1 MVKKKSLKYK
11 NILTFLIAL
20 GVILA
25 VNFIASKK
33 YARIDLTEDDRF
45 TLTEA
50 SENVVKKLDDVVE
63 FKVYLEGENL
73 PAKYV
78 EFREEIKSR
87 LEEFRNLNPEFV
99 EYEFIDPHA
108 AENPDEFVASLR
120 KKGLLF
126 TNDVEKTE
134 NGVNQIQIIPGI
146 LVYYKGKSY
155 PINLLK
161 SDIRKSIESIEYELV
176 AAIKILTT
184 TFQNRKNVG
193 LLQGHGELFP
203 EEVADLSSSIVQFYN
218 PAIVRLRDSMGR
230 VDIKNLFL
238 SDILIIAKPDPR
250 APFSEGEI
258 YALDQYVM
266 RGGKIIW
273 MLDQVSADEDSLRDR
288 SFFVANI
295 NKLGTEDLLY
305 HYGVR
310 VNNNLLQDLQCSVIN
325 ATVGV
330 EANGQPKNQLI
341 PWFYAAVVNS
351 QNNHIINKNIDP
363 IRLNFANT
371 IDTIPSAGITK
382 TVLLASSNSSKIL
395 KAPVRVGID
404 GSVKALQ
411 EGVDKTQFKDSQKPI
426 AVLLEGSFDSY
437 YKNRIPPAAP
447 FEFIKKSQK
456 SKMIVISDGDIAR
469 NKVNPYTGA
478 FEPLGMD
485 RKAQYFFDNK
495 KFLMNAL
502 NYLSGD
508 EDLIPA
514 RCKRI
519 EIRLLDRGLIK
530 EKKKL
535 IQAVN
540 VLIPVL
546 LIVIAGLLYNFLRT
560 RKYTRK

>member
-1 MVKKKSLKYK
+1 MVKKKTLKYK

-20 GVILA
+20 GVIFA

-50 SENVVKKLDDVVE
+50 SENVVKKLEDVVE

-87 LEEFRNLNPEFV
+87 LEEFRNLNPENI

-108 AENPDEFVASLR
+108 AENPEEFVASLR

-146 LVYYKGKSY
+146 IVYYKGKSY

-203 EEVADLSSSIVQFYN
+203 EEVGDLSSSIVQFYN
-218 PAIVRLRDSMGR
+218 PAIVRLRDSVGR
-230 VDIKNLFL
+230 VDVKNLFL
-238 SDILIIAKPDPR
+238 SDILIIAKPI

-288 SFFVANI
+288 NFFVATI
-295 NKLGTEDLLY
+295 NKLNTEDLLY

-341 PWFYAAVVNS
+341 PWFYAAVLNS

-371 IDTIPSAGITK
+371 IDTIPSSGITK
-382 TVLLASSNSSKIL
+382 TVLLSSSSSSKIL

-404 GSVKALQ
+404 ASVKALQ
-411 EGVDKTQFKDSQKPI
+411 EGVDKLQFKDTQKPI

-437 YKNRIPPAAP
+437 YKNRIPPSAP
-447 FEFIKKSQK
+447 FEFIPKSK
-456 SKMIVISDGDIAR
+456 NSKMIVISDGDIAR
-469 NKVNPYTGA
+469 NRVNPYTGA
-478 FEPLGMD
+478 VEPLGMD

-508 EDLIPA
+508 DDLIPA

-519 EIRLLDRGLIK
+519 EIRLLNRGLVK

-535 IQAVN
+535 IQGITVG
-540 VLIPVL
+540 VPVL
-546 LIVIAGLLYNFLRT
+546 LIILSGLVYNFLRT